1 MEQSKKDLQARRRKN
16 LRRRKILII
25 TGESLLVMIVFL
37 MCYAASI
44 MGKVQWNSSDIEFY
58 QPKHETKN
66 AQNEGKAGEAED
78 KTQEATVDANQDEGE
93 GQQNIEAISGLVNAD
108 NIENYSSFM
117 EGYTTILVV
126 GMDTRDKADLINTTE
141 NSDVIM
147 IVNINNETSEVRM
160 VSVYRDTYM
169 RLFSNGEY
177 DKVNRETALSSVNNL
192 VNMLNYNLDL
202 SIDYYVV
209 VNWAA
214 AAQAVNALGGIEM
227 ELTEEEVGADNP
239 LANINGYIVQIIEN
253 TGISGEP
260 IWEPGLMTLDGV
272 QAVAY
277 CRIRYVGLDY
287 GRTERQRK
295 VIGKMLEKAQTADF
309 SALTA
314 LVDNVLPNVSTNLSK
329 TEILSLAMRVK
340 DYKITA
346 QSTFPSVVY
355 SDERKCGDISITYPV
370 VADDFEKNVSN
381 LHKFLFDVSDYQP
394 TTEVKEVSDYIK
406 QISGWSEQ

>member
-1 MEQSKKDLQARRRKN
+1 MEQSKKDLQAKRRKN
-16 LRRRKILII
+16 LKRRKILII

-44 MGKVQWNSSDIEFY
+44 MGKVQWNSSDTEFY

-66 AQNEGKAGEAED
+66 AQSELQEAESKD
-78 KTQEATVDANQDEGE
+78 QEADIDETQEKDGS
-93 GQQNIEAISGLVNAD
+93 QQNVEAISGLVNAD

-160 VSVYRDTYM
+160 ISVYRDTYM

-177 DKVNRETALSSVNNL
+177 DKVNRETALSGVNNL

-214 AAQAVNALGGIEM
+214 AAQAVNALGGVEM
-227 ELTEEEVGADNP
+227 ELTAEEVGADNP
-239 LANINGYIVQIIEN
+239 TANINGYIVQIIEN

-260 IWEPGLMTLDGV
+260 IWEPGLMNLDGV

-277 CRIRYVGLDY
+277 CRIRYVGSDY

-309 SALTA
+309 SSLTA

-329 TEILSLAMRVK
+329 TEVLSLAMRIK
-340 DYKITA
+340 DYKIAA
-346 QSTFPSVVY
+346 QSTFPSTVY
-355 SDERKCGDISITYPV
+355 SDEMWCGNIPITYPV
-370 VADDFEKNVSN
+370 VADDFEKNVSE

-394 TTEVKEVSDYIK
+394 TAEVKEVSDYIK